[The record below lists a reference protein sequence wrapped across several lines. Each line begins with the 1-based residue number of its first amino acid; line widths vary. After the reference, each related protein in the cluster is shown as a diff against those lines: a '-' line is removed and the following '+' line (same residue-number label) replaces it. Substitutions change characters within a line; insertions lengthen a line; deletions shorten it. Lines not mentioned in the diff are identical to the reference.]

1 MAPDIEIY
9 VQQERSEQP
18 IDIDNEAIAIG
29 SYSDFTGA
37 TTTEDGTNGLV
48 PAPTTA
54 DVESYLKGDGTWG
67 KIPPAPKLY
76 TTTGQNEDGS
86 VTQKLF
92 TDTIGDVE
100 AVLHALN
107 VGGGAQ

>member
-1 MAPDIEIY
+1 MAPDIEIG
-9 VQQERSEQP
+9 VQQEQGEQP
-18 IDIDNEAIAIG
+18 ININNETIAVG

-37 TTTEDGTNGLV
+37 TTTEDGTHGLV

-54 DVESYLKGDGTWG
+54 DVGSYLKGDGTWG
-67 KIPPAPKLY
+67 AIPPAPKLY
-76 TTTGQNEDGS
+76 TTTGQNEDGA

-92 TDTIGDVE
+92 TDTVGDVE
-100 AVLHALN
+100 AILHTLN